1 MPTCVGIEMPKPLN
15 DPETSSGQGWHDG
28 EALQDN
34 AVQFSV
40 ICLLLKRSSW
50 IIFFVDSNGYFT
62 MTKLLEKAIGVAS
75 KLSKAEQDAIAA
87 TILDELADEE
97 RWTKTFTASQE
108 QLARLA
114 REARAEY
121 KRGRTQPLD
130 LSSK

>member
-1 MPTCVGIEMPKPLN
+1 M
-15 DPETSSGQGWHDG
+15 
-28 EALQDN
+28 
-34 AVQFSV
+34 

-50 IIFFVDSNGYFT
+50 IIFFVDSDGYFT

-130 LSSK
+130 LSPK